1 MAGIHVTGFDH
12 LVLRVADVEASLAW
26 YVEML
31 GLAPVRVEEWRAGA
45 APFPSVRVSPDVI
58 IDLVAA
64 AGPVTERNVDH
75 LCLIVTAET
84 VTSVDADRE
93 SFRVVDGPGTRFG
106 ARGEG
111 WSIYVLDPDD
121 NVIELRTYD
130 R

>member
-1 MAGIHVTGFDH
+1 MSGVQVSGFDH
-12 LVLRVADVEASLAW
+12 LVLRVRDVEASLSW

-31 GLAPVRVEEWRAGA
+31 GLAPVRVEEWRTGA

-58 IDLVAA
+58 LDLIPRQGEVS
-64 AGPVTERNVDH
+64 ERNVDH
-75 LCLIVTAET
+75 YCLVASADTISA
-84 VTSVDADRE
+84 VDADRE
-93 SFRVVDGPGTRFG
+93 SFRVISGPVTRYG
-106 ARGEG
+106 AQGDG